1 MPGDFIKVEIDDRA
15 IREALGRLMD
25 DAGNIEPALA
35 DISEYLTESTKQRF
49 VDGKAP
55 DGTPWE
61 PNTDYTLSRKS
72 GDKPLIGESNS
83 LSTQFSVEITA
94 NTLLFGSPMIYAAV
108 QQFGAKKG
116 SFGKTKK
123 HSHPIPFGDIPARP
137 FLGISNEDNDAILNI
152 INDHIAGDL

>member
-15 IREALGRLMD
+15 IREVLGRLMD
-25 DAGNIEPALA
+25 HAGNIEPALA

-55 DGTPWE
+55 DGTKWE

-83 LSTQFSVEITA
+83 LSTQFSGEITA
-94 NTLLFGSPMIYAAV
+94 NALLFGSPMIYAAV

-116 SFGKTKK
+116 SFTGGKA
-123 HSHPIPFGDIPARP
+123 PWGDIPARP
-137 FLGISNEDNDAILNI
+137 FLGISNKDKDVILEI
-152 INDHIAGDL
+152 IKDHVAGNLQ